1 MESPTYQTVVEENAQ
16 GISSAT
22 ENVSDLANSITNIR
36 QQATENVDSSKHLM
50 EEMNRFQKISGS
62 DSGKDGKHEKKN
74 CVSCRCNQF

>member
-1 MESPTYQTVVEENAQ
+1 MESPTYPTVVEENAQ

-50 EEMNRFQKISGS
+50 EEMNRFQKI
-62 DSGKDGKHEKKN
+62 
-74 CVSCRCNQF
+74 

>member
-1 MESPTYQTVVEENAQ
+1 MGSEMCIRDSISTVVEENAQ

-50 EEMNRFQKISGS
+50 EEMNRFQKI
-62 DSGKDGKHEKKN
+62 
-74 CVSCRCNQF
+74 